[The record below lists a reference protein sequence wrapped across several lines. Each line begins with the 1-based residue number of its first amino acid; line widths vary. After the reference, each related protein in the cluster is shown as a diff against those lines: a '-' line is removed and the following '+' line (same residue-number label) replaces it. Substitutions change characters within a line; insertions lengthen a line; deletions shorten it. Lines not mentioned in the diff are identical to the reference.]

1 MKSKLLVFA
10 AVLTALMISGNL
22 FSQEFHQGN
31 RERDG
36 MRNRDRIQEKLNLS
50 DEQVEKIEELKLS
63 HRKEMIAQRADIEL
77 KEIELEELKSNVNFS
92 REAYLK
98 KINEI
103 ISEKNKL
110 EIARA
115 NHQMDVYQLLDDN
128 QKKEWNK
135 MTRIMHQRKHK
146 VVRKMRDRDFN

>member
-1 MKSKLLVFA
+1 MKSKILVLA
-10 AVLTALMISGNL
+10 AVLAALLISGNL

-50 DEQVEKIEELKLS
+50 TEQVDKIEALKLS
-63 HRKEMIAQRADIEL
+63 HRKEMIGLRADVEK
-77 KEIELEELKSNVNFS
+77 KEVELEELKYTLNFS
-92 REAYLK
+92 RDAYLN

-103 ISEKNKL
+103 ISAKNKIEL
-110 EIARA
+110 ARA

-128 QKKEWNK
+128 QKQEWNK
-135 MTRIMHQRKHK
+135 MTRMMHERKHK
-146 VVRKMRDRDFN
+146 VVRKMRDRDFD

>member
-1 MKSKLLVFA
+1 MKSKILVLA
-10 AVLTALMISGNL
+10 AVLAALLISGNL

-50 DEQVEKIEELKLS
+50 TEQVDKIEALKLS
-63 HRKEMIAQRADIEL
+63 HRKEMIGLRADVEK
-77 KEIELEELKSNVNFS
+77 KEVELEELKNTLNFS
-92 REAYLK
+92 RDAYLN

-103 ISEKNKL
+103 ISAKNKIEL
-110 EIARA
+110 ARA

-128 QKKEWNK
+128 QKQEWNK
-135 MTRIMHQRKHK
+135 MTRMMHERKHK
-146 VVRKMRDRDFN
+146 VVRKMRDRDFD

>member
-10 AVLTALMISGNL
+10 VVLAALLISGNL

-50 DEQVEKIEELKLS
+50 EEQIDKIEALRLS
-63 HRKEMIAQRADIEL
+63 HKKEMINLKADVEL
-77 KEIELEELKSNVNFS
+77 KEVELEQLKSSVNFS
-92 REAYLK
+92 REAYLN

-103 ISEKNKL
+103 ISAKNRIEL
-110 EIARA
+110 AWA
-115 NHQMDVYQLLDDN
+115 NHQMDVYQLLDEN

-135 MTRIMHQRKHK
+135 TTRMMHERKHK